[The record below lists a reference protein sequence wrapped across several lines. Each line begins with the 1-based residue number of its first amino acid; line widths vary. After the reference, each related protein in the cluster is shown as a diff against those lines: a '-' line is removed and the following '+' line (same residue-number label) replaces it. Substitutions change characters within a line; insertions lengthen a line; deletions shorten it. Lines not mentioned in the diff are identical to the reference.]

1 MAYQNTDNK
10 RKEGYNYQKNDN
22 KRKEGYNNGPPAK
35 KSKIDARKEQKNI
48 KYERKAHNQ
57 GFEMITEA
65 KKVWEQLRR
74 GDTRREEQ
82 KQLMEKMMS
91 IIQGRVQDVIFK
103 HDASRIIQ
111 TCLKKGNGEQR
122 NIITEELKGKY
133 LLLSKSMYGKF
144 IVLKA
149 LEYCH
154 WQRDSIL
161 AEFRTH
167 IRKLIRHKEAS
178 TVIEGFYAQFSTAS
192 QRQILLAEF
201 YGPEMTLFNQ
211 GGGAQTLEALF
222 NELPAKKQPVL
233 NFMSETL
240 KGCLDKGTI
249 VHSIVHKA
257 LLQYFTYADEKG
269 RNDYLS
275 LLRDSLQEI
284 IHTREGSR
292 VAMLCISYA
301 TPKDKKQIIKSFKP
315 FLSKI
320 AQDEYG
326 YLVLLRLLDDTD
338 DTVLVSKAIIG
349 ELCKNAKELVSDKFG
364 RRVFLYILVG
374 RNTKYLSADTIKIL
388 VAGDEYSISKKDL
401 KTKSE
406 ELLNACSP
414 QLIQMVA
421 DNASLLIREKLSSQV
436 VQEIMLHAVG
446 DKSGAINAI
455 LELAGENIE
464 KENHV
469 IEHRFANRVIKTM
482 IKADSTDVDNDKAV
496 EPLEFAPKLLEVIR
510 PHLGHFATNF
520 GSFVVLSLAEVPST
534 GDEVKKEL
542 KKYKKDI
549 KAAAEENNVGA
560 KSLLELL

>member
-1 MAYQNTDNK
+1 MANQTFDNK
-10 RKEGYNYQKNDN
+10 RKED
-22 KRKEGYNNGPPAK
+22 YNNHAPPAK
-35 KSKIDARKEQKNI
+35 KSKTESRKEQKNT
-48 KYERKAHNQ
+48 KLERKSQTQ
-57 GFEMITEA
+57 GYEMIIEA
-65 KKVWEQLRR
+65 KKVWERLRR

-82 KQLMEKMMS
+82 KQLMEQMMS

-122 NIITEELKGKY
+122 NQITEELKGKY
-133 LLLSKSMYGKF
+133 VILAKSMYGKF

-161 AEFRTH
+161 SELKSH
-167 IRKLIRHKEAS
+167 IRKLIRHKDAS
-178 TVIEGFYAQFSTAS
+178 TVIEGFYAQFSTAA
-192 QRQILLAEF
+192 QRQILLASF

-211 GGGAQTLEALF
+211 GGGAQTLESLF
-222 NELPAKKQPVL
+222 EALPAKKQPVL
-233 NFMSETL
+233 NFMQETL
-240 KGCLDKGTI
+240 KGCLDKGTL

-257 LLQYFTYADEKG
+257 LLEYFTYADEKG
-269 RNDYLS
+269 KMDLLS
-275 LLRDSLQEI
+275 LLRDSLQDI
-284 IHTREGSR
+284 VHTREGSR
-292 VAMLCISYA
+292 VAMICISSA
-301 TPKDKKQIIKSFKP
+301 TPKDKKAIIKSFKP
-315 FLSKI
+315 FLTKI

-338 DTVLVSKAIIG
+338 DTVLVSKAIIS

-374 RNTKYLSADTIKIL
+374 RNTKYLSTDTVKL
-388 VAGDEYSISKKDL
+388 LAAGDEYSTSKKDL
-401 KTKSE
+401 KIKAQ
-406 ELLNACSP
+406 ELLNASSP
-414 QLIQMVA
+414 QLIKMVTE
-421 DNASLLIREKLSSQV
+421 NTGLLIREKLSSQV

-446 DKSGAINAI
+446 DKSEAIQAI
-455 LELAGENIE
+455 LDLAGENIE

-469 IEHRFANRVIKTM
+469 IEHRYANRVIKTM
-482 IKADSTDVDNDKAV
+482 IKADSADSDNDKAV

-520 GSFVVLSLAEVPST
+520 GSFVVVALAEVPST
-534 GDEVKKEL
+534 EEEVKKEL

-549 KAAAEENNVGA
+549 QTASKEDNVGA
-560 KSLLELL
+560 KLLLELLNK